1 MRDGWWILVGI
12 GLLVWLF
19 SGRKAGDSR
28 PSSSQQQQP
37 ITLLDT
43 PPPLP
48 KRPRTR
54 ASAAPPRWIEA
65 GETCRIHDFDLS
77 AGLIYVGSAPRSNSY
92 GPDRQFAHVID
103 PGIRI
108 DAARA
113 DASGQSMPYWPSYAE
128 INPQARRGYLL
139 WLASG
144 RRDPAAGIGHVF
156 LFFYGLEHR
165 IFVDRALH
173 NAPVIVDEVR
183 ALLSVYGEQSSF
195 RTYASRFLD
204 AVAILTGAIPDT
216 PPQQPLPRSYEFP
229 QLLQCALGRRLTQGR
244 LTGDW
249 LLAWAMAHPETNLRT
264 PATRCYDEFR
274 QLFLMRFEREYPQG
288 LAVRIPAKKLQFA
301 YSPATGGASLAL
313 PGAHTA
319 WPDPTALTAPL
330 KTASALIAD
339 CTSALDGYSRFLGR
353 NPAKRGSLA
362 AHGLLPP
369 ELRGSS
375 MQGFDAIRT
384 KLDSLTPNG
393 VGETTIGT
401 LLSDLQIS
409 TDPTRRPSANDLTL
423 LSTGLQS
430 LGFGMEPDPRFGGK
444 MAGITTPV
452 LLFRARDGANVD
464 PARPAYVAA
473 RMLVEIAA
481 VAATIDAENVVAG
494 LGHVQSEIT
503 NLADLTGDERLRLL
517 AYLASFR
524 RTGPNPKL
532 ALQKLA
538 ALPANQR
545 ERIARVAL
553 GALVADRRVGADEVA
568 FAERLY
574 RALGLPANQLYS
586 DLHSAHGS
594 DVIATNELPQV
605 APSDPGRKG
614 TRLPPP
620 PITTRSAPPPRIAP
634 VPSAITFD
642 PGQLAEARR
651 NAEAVRRQ
659 LGTDEPILTP
669 PADHPSVPSPVS
681 PPAAR
686 KSDPPAIVIDVAAL
700 ARKRQETDAVRL
712 LLTDVFADD
721 TDQTDAIQ
729 SADEEPFAG
738 PAAPSATDR
747 YVGLDAD
754 HAVVVD
760 LMIARHGRIPRVEL
774 ETAIAARGLFFDGAL
789 ESINDW
795 AFGRFNEPLI
805 EDGDPCVAPAHLLSQ
820 LHQFA

>member
-12 GLLVWLF
+12 GFLVWLF
-19 SGRKAGDSR
+19 SGRKTGSAR
-28 PSSSQQQQP
+28 PSSQP
-37 ITLLDT
+37 LQRSTLLDT
-43 PPPLP
+43 PLPSP

-54 ASAAPPRWIEA
+54 APVAPPRWTAPGEA
-65 GETCRIHDFDLS
+65 CRIYDFDLS
-77 AGLIYVGSAPRSNSY
+77 GGLIYVGTTPRSGSY
-92 GPDRQFAHVID
+92 GLDRQSAHVID
-103 PGIRI
+103 PNAKI

-128 INPQARRGYLL
+128 ITPQARRGYLQ
-139 WLASG
+139 WLATG
-144 RRDPAAGIGHVF
+144 RRDPSAGIGHVF

-165 IFVDRALH
+165 LFVERALQD
-173 NAPVIVDEVR
+173 APAIVDEVR
-183 ALLSVYGEQSSF
+183 ALLSIYGEQHSF
-195 RTYASRFLD
+195 RSYASRFLD
-204 AVAILTGAIPDT
+204 AVAILTGAIPQS

-249 LLAWAMAHPETNLRT
+249 LLAWAIAHPETNLRT
-264 PATRCYDEFR
+264 PATRCYEEFR
-274 QLFLMRFEREYPQG
+274 QLFLIRFEREYPQG

-301 YSPATGGASLAL
+301 YSPATGGAAVML

-353 NPAKRGSLA
+353 NPAKHGTLA

-369 ELRGSS
+369 ELRGGS
-375 MQGFDAIRT
+375 MLGFDAIRT
-384 KLDSLTPNG
+384 KLEASTPNG
-393 VGETTIGT
+393 VGETTIGA
-401 LLSDLQIS
+401 LLSDLQIL
-409 TDPTRRPSANDLTL
+409 TDATRKPSANDLTL

-444 MAGITTPV
+444 VAGITTAV

-464 PARPAYVAA
+464 PTRPAYVAA
-473 RMLVEIAA
+473 RMLAEIAA

-494 LGHVQSEIT
+494 LGHVQLEIT
-503 NLADLTGDERLRLL
+503 NLADLTADERLRLL
-517 AYLASFR
+517 AFLASFR
-524 RTGPNPKL
+524 RIGPNPKL

-538 ALPANQR
+538 ALPSDQR

-574 RALGLPANQLYS
+574 RALGLPPNQLYS
-586 DLHSAHGS
+586 DLHSAHGA
-594 DVIATNELPQV
+594 DVIATSELPQI
-605 APSDPGRKG
+605 APSDPGRRG

-620 PITTRSAPPPRIAP
+620 PAITRSAPTTRPAP
-634 VPSAITFD
+634 VPSPITFD
-642 PGQLAEARR
+642 PAQLAMARR
-651 NAEAVRRQ
+651 NSEAVRRQ
-659 LGTDEPILTP
+659 LGTSDPVLP
-669 PADHPSVPSPVS
+669 PSLDRSLASSPSSPRS
-681 PPAAR
+681 DR
-686 KSDPPAIVIDVAAL
+686 KSDPSAIVIDVAAL

-721 TDQTDAIQ
+721 SDRQNSAQ
-729 SADEEPFAG
+729 STDEEVIDA
-738 PAAPSATDR
+738 PASPQATDR
-747 YVGLDAD
+747 YIGLDAD

-760 LMIARHGRIPRVEL
+760 LMIARQGRISRVEL
-774 ETAIAARGLFFDGAL
+774 ESAIAARGLFFDGAL

-805 EDGDPCVAPAHLLSQ
+805 EDGDPCIAPAHLLSQ